1 MLKRVYRAD
10 LLLLAAAVIWG
21 CAFAFQRQAAEELS
35 TYSIIAI
42 RFTLGTICLLPF
54 VLRSLRRKPACQ
66 MPAVSPWVMFGGT
79 ILAGAVLFAGAS
91 FQQWGMEDTSAGKA
105 GFITGLYVVMVPL
118 LGLVRRQRP
127 GWGCWAGVTLSVVG
141 LYFLSMSGEMTF
153 ASGDAKV
160 LIGAVIWALHIQ
172 VLGWLSPR
180 CNVLHLAFGQYA
192 VCGILGLAGMVMT
205 VQFPAIEAIS
215 SCLVSLLYLG
225 AVSTALGFTLQAL
238 GQKESPATHAAIIMS
253 LEAVFAALA
262 GWCVLGE
269 LLSVR
274 ETAGCVLMMIGML
287 VSQLLRRKIETPSSR
302 PVTIE

>member
-10 LLLLAAAVIWG
+10 SLLLAAAVLWG

-42 RFTLGTICLLPF
+42 RFALGAICLLPL
-54 VLRSLRRKPACQ
+54 VLNSLRRNPACPQ
-66 MPAVSPWVMFGGT
+66 PAVPRWIIWGGT

-91 FQQWGMEDTSAGKA
+91 FQQWGLEDTSAGKA

-118 LGLVRRQRP
+118 LGLLRMQRP
-127 GWGCWAGVTLSVVG
+127 GWGCWAGVTFSVVG
-141 LYFLSMSGEMTF
+141 LYFLSVSGEMTF
-153 ASGDAKV
+153 APGDAKV

-172 VLGWLSPR
+172 MLGWLSPR

-205 VQFPAIEAIS
+205 GQFPAIEAIS
-215 SCLVSLLYLG
+215 SCLGSLLYLG
-225 AVSTALGFTLQAL
+225 VVSTALGFTLQAL
-238 GQKESPATHAAIIMS
+238 GQKEAPATHAAIIMS

-262 GWCVLGE
+262 GWCVLSERLAPRE
-269 LLSVR
+269 LL
-274 ETAGCVLMMIGML
+274 GCALMMTGML
-287 VSQLLRRKIETPSSR
+287 VSQLLRRKMKTPSSQ
-302 PVTIE
+302 PALAE

>member
-21 CAFAFQRQAAEELS
+21 CAFAFQRQAAQQLS

-42 RFTLGTICLLPF
+42 RFTIGATCLLPF
-54 VLRSLRRKPACQ
+54 VLNSLRRKQACQ
-66 MPAVSPWVMFGGT
+66 TPAVSPRVLFGVT
-79 ILAGAVLFAGAS
+79 VLAGAILFAGAS
-91 FQQWGMEDTSAGKA
+91 FQQWGMEETSAGKA

-118 LGLVRRQRP
+118 LGLLRRQRP

-141 LYFLSMSGEMTF
+141 LYLLSMSGDMTF
-153 ASGDAKV
+153 APGDAKV
-160 LIGAVIWALHIQ
+160 LIGAMIWALHIQ

-192 VCGILGLAGMVMT
+192 VCGILGFVGMVMT
-205 VQFPAIEAIS
+205 GHFPAVEAIL

-225 AVSTALGFTLQAL
+225 AVSTAMGFTLQAL

-269 LLSVR
+269 LLSLR
-274 ETAGCVLMMIGML
+274 EMAGCALMMIGML
-287 VSQLLRRKIETPSSR
+287 VSQLLRRKVKTPSSQ
-302 PVTIE
+302 PALVE